1 MHKTHQKD
9 YHDVG
14 HQKARKLIEQ
24 NPEDPSLQTLSRLVL
39 ALESDADFH
48 LADIYQLNFDQ
59 FELAIAILKEWRLDS
74 YYAGKMR
81 LFNVALQ
88 ATGS

>member
-1 MHKTHQKD
+1 MLAIK
-9 YHDVG
+9 
-14 HQKARKLIEQ
+14 KARKLIQQ
-24 NPEDPSLQTLSRLVL
+24 NPDDASMQTLSQLVL

-48 LADIYQLNFDQ
+48 LADMYDLNFDQ
-59 FELAIAILKEWRLDS
+59 FELAIEILKEWRLDG